1 MGSRR
6 HHGQEKSN
14 ARSQKSP
21 KGTSGQGGQGEKASQ
36 GGQKGEKARCR
47 KTCKGPEGGEALKA
61 GRPENEAEG
70 SRWKTLI
77 RSLALPQRRR
87 PSYVKFRG
95 GNRGFKAR
103 LELYTYSVGE
113 ILFDTLEDN
122 EKWDG

>member
-1 MGSRR
+1 MGDEENSKVHESRHRSHSRR

-14 ARSQKSP
+14 AGSQKSP

-36 GGQKGEKARCR
+36 GGQAFQ
-47 KTCKGPEGGEALKA
+47 A

-70 SRWKTLI
+70 SRRKTLT
-77 RSLALPQRRR
+77 RSSALPRRLR

-103 LELYTYSVGE
+103 LEL
-113 ILFDTLEDN
+113 
-122 EKWDG
+122 